1 MKKEKYVLETTEQP
15 DIDKL
20 DCKDFKINFQRAI
33 LLSLLE
39 SRKLTQTQFEACMD
53 KVVQKYRS

>member
-1 MKKEKYVLETTEQP
+1 MKKEKYVLQDTEQP

-39 SRKLTQTQFEACMD
+39 SHKLTPSQFEACMD
-53 KVVQKYRS
+53 KVVQKYF